1 MPLISPWE
9 MLTVKMPE
17 IFRFRAFIGYGGRS
31 LYMKNPEGKAFER
44 LKKNK
49 LIDNDLNTTAQ
60 GISTPACLEATKSIT
75 AC

>member
-1 MPLISPWE
+1 
-9 MLTVKMPE
+9 
-17 IFRFRAFIGYGGRS
+17 
-31 LYMKNPEGKAFER
+31 MKNPEGKAFER